1 MTSIPENFTLLHS
14 GEEDLRAKSIALIEA
29 SEDMSLHVSMIET
42 CMDMMQYVRLN
53 TPKMS
58 EDQVIVALIG
68 ASAFNS
74 MASAFKLLL
83 GGYYQSSGLQIRYI
97 MESGWLVDY
106 LRTDPKLVQ
115 EWKSVLEDERE
126 KIFAPW
132 KIRLALDKRDGFT
145 EKKRSAHYKRF
156 CVLCGHPTFAGFAM
170 LRPEPNADAHMGP
183 FLVPDLLDACVQEL
197 VQVSITAWQSVMRF
211 FPPKTLPDYQA
222 RIHYI
227 EKQNDWFKHVY
238 GKPHDMTP
246 VSELKKLIVQ
256 LEAKSI

>member
-1 MTSIPENFTLLHS
+1 LTTIPGNLSLLHS
-14 GEEDLRAKSIALIEA
+14 GEEDLRERSVALIEA

-42 CMDMMQYVRLN
+42 CMDMMQYVRAN
-53 TPKMS
+53 TPEMS

-68 ASAFNS
+68 TSVFNS

-97 MESGWLVDY
+97 MESGWLLDY

-115 EWKSVLEDERE
+115 EWKATPEDKRQSVFR
-126 KIFAPW
+126 PG
-132 KIRLALDKRDGFT
+132 KIRDQLDKRDGFT
-145 EKKRSAHYKRF
+145 EKKREAHYKRL

-183 FLVPDLLDACVQEL
+183 FLVPDLLDACIQEL
-197 VQVSITAWQSVMRF
+197 VQVSITAWQSFMRF
-211 FPPKTLPDYQA
+211 FPPKILPDYRV

-227 EKQNDWFKHVY
+227 EKQNEWFKHVY
-238 GKPHDMTP
+238 GKPHDMT
-246 VSELKKLIVQ
+246 VVNELKKLIAQ
-256 LEAKSI
+256 LEAQRV